1 KDYVGD
7 SWNEAWKGS
16 ESSLSKGF
24 ISDYSSK
31 EPNEDFVE
39 LIAHYVTF
47 TPQKWDE
54 TLEKAGAEGKEKL
67 QQKIEIVKNYMNT
80 VWKIDLDRLRNEVLS
95 RATNLDNVDLDKIK
109 IK

>member
-1 KDYVGD
+1 
-7 SWNEAWKGS
+7 
-16 ESSLSKGF
+16 
-24 ISDYSSK
+24 
-31 EPNEDFVE
+31 DFVE